1 MDNGDTG
8 EAHGADQSEAH
19 GAHGGYEHRGFKE
32 TFGLPFLIPVGSAL
46 AIFVIILSV
55 SQILLVV
62 SESAATAIALFIA
75 LVVLFS
81 CAYFATARTL
91 NRQIVL
97 AGVAVPFIVLF
108 VAGIASGI
116 YRQTHAES
124 DNKGSAEALA
134 ASASGGN
141 QSAKPAP
148 EVTTDNKYS
157 VTSYQVQAN
166 SPVVVTVRNDA
177 KTVHNMHIL
186 GITGATGQDVK
197 TDLLQPGQSA
207 DLSFTIAQE
216 GTYNFQCDVHP
227 TEMKGTVTVAAS
239 NTAAGA
245 ATAAGGPGA
254 GGGLSET
261 TTDNKFSQTSL
272 TADKGVSAAITVQ
285 NKGAAIHNWHV
296 LNAKKPDGSDIKT
309 DLLPAGQSATITFQI
324 DQPGTYDFQCDVH
337 PTEMKGKLT
346 IK

>member
-1 MDNGDTG
+1 MDNGDAG

-19 GAHGGYEHRGFKE
+19 GSHGGYEHRGFKE
-32 TFGLPFLIPVGSAL
+32 TFGLPFLIPVGCAL

-75 LVVLFS
+75 LAVLLS

-91 NRQIVL
+91 NCQIVL
-97 AGVAVPFIVLF
+97 AGVAVPFVVLF
-108 VAGIASGI
+108 AAGVASGI
-116 YRQTHAES
+116 YRQTHTES
-124 DNKGSAEALA
+124 ENKGGVGAQA
-134 ASASGGN
+134 ASTSGGN
-141 QSAKPAP
+141 QSPKPAP
-148 EVTTDNKYS
+148 EVTTDNKFS
-157 VTSYQVQAN
+157 VTSYQIAAN
-166 SPVVVTVRNDA
+166 SPAVITVRNDGKA
-177 KTVHNMHIL
+177 VHNMHIL
-186 GITGATGQDVK
+186 GITGPNGQDVK
-197 TDLLQPGQSA
+197 TELLQPGQSA
-207 DLSFTIAQE
+207 GLSFTIAQE

-227 TEMKGTVTVAAS
+227 TEMKGTVTVVAS
-239 NTAAGA
+239 NTAA
-245 ATAAGGPGA
+245 TASGGPAA

-261 TTDNKFSQTSL
+261 TTDNKFSQTTL
-272 TADKGVSAAITVQ
+272 TADKGVSVVMTVQ

-296 LNAKKPDGSDIKT
+296 LNAKTPDGSDIKT
-309 DLLPAGQSATITFQI
+309 DLVPAGQSATITFQI